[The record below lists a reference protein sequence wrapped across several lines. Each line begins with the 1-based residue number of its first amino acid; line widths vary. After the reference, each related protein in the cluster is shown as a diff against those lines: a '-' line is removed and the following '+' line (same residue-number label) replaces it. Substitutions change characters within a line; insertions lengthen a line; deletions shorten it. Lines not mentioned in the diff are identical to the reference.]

1 MGRLPEAYI
10 SSPAERELRELVRHR
25 AKLVALRSGLKAQV
39 HGVLA
44 KRSLLPQVSDLFGPA
59 GAQWLRQAPLDLVYR
74 QRVSS
79 LLELI
84 DGYDGEVETFRR
96 MIVGRLAGHRGYRVI
111 QQIGGIAPGPSPRS
125 SSRRSATSVVS
136 PARRS

>member
-1 MGRLPEAYI
+1 MSWCATAR
-10 SSPAERELRELVRHR
+10 
-25 AKLVALRSGLKAQV
+25 KLVALRSGLKAQV

-44 KRSLLPQVSDLFGPA
+44 KQGLLPQVSDLFGVT

-84 DGYDGEVETFRR
+84 DAYDGEVETFRR
-96 MIVGRLAGHRGYRVI
+96 MIAGRLAGHRGYRVI
-111 QQIGGIAPGPSPRS
+111 QQIGGIAPDL
-125 SSRRSATSVVS
+125 RRDL
-136 PARRS
+136 RRGDRRHQSFHPPGEVDLLGRAHPTPP